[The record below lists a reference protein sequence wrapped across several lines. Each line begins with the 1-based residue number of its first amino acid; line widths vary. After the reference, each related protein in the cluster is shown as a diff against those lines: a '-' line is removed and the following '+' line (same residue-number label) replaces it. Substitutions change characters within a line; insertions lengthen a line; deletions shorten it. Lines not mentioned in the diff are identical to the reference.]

1 VVAVALL
8 AAFVWRQA
16 TAARPLLP
24 LRVLRS
30 RNVAGANL
38 VQMLMVAGMLGVFF
52 LAVLYLQ
59 RVLGYDAVRTG
70 AAFLPISV
78 SIGVLSLGFSAR
90 LNGRFGPRNVLLPA
104 LASIAAGLFLLSRVP
119 VDGAYLPD
127 LLPAM
132 VLLGIGGGL
141 AFPALMT
148 LAMSASRPEDSGLAS
163 GLVNTTQQVGG
174 ALGLAILA
182 TVAEHR
188 TGDSTTASA
197 LVDGYGAAFEVAAV
211 LVFAALVLAVV
222 ILRPQRAEA
231 TEAAEPAVAT
241 G

>member
-1 VVAVALL
+1 
-8 AAFVWRQA
+8 VWRQA
-16 TAARPLLP
+16 TAERPLLP

-38 VQMLMVAGMLGVFF
+38 VQMLMIAGMLGVFF

-70 AAFLPISV
+70 AAFLPISL

-90 LNGRFGPRNVLLPA
+90 LNARFGPRNVLLPA
-104 LASIAAGLFLLSRVP
+104 LVSMAAGLFLLSRVP
-119 VDGAYLPD
+119 VDGHYVAD

-141 AFPALMT
+141 SFPALMT
-148 LAMSASRPEDSGLAS
+148 LAMSAAKPEDSGLAS

-182 TVAEHR
+182 TVAENR
-188 TGDSTTASA
+188 TGSATSAAA
-197 LVDGYGAAFEVAAV
+197 LVDGYGTAFTVASGLVVAAL
-211 LVFAALVLAVV
+211 LVAVV
-222 ILRPQRAEA
+222 VLRPQRVAA
-231 TEAAEPAVAT
+231 TAEAAEPVVVT

>member
-1 VVAVALL
+1 GARWIAHEEGLGLRAGADVPGAVLVTGALMLGVYTIVDARSLVLAFVAVALL
-8 AAFVWRQA
+8 GAFVWRQA

-70 AAFLPISV
+70 AAFLPISL

-90 LNGRFGPRNVLLPA
+90 LNARFGPRNVLLPA

-132 VLLGIGGGL
+132 VLLGVGGGL

-148 LAMSASRPEDSGLAS
+148 LAMSAARPE
-163 GLVNTTQQVGG
+163 
-174 ALGLAILA
+174 
-182 TVAEHR
+182 
-188 TGDSTTASA
+188 
-197 LVDGYGAAFEVAAV
+197 
-211 LVFAALVLAVV
+211 
-222 ILRPQRAEA
+222 
-231 TEAAEPAVAT
+231 
-241 G
+241 